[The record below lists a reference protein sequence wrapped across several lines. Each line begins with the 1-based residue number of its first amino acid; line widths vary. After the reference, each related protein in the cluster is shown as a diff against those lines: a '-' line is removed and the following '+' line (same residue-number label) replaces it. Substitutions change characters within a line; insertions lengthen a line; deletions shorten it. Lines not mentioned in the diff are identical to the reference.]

1 MYGLLSF
8 MYEAIELDIVIRD
21 YKRKL
26 CICVWKG
33 KKFSIVV
40 GLCNSYK

>member
-8 MYEAIELDIVIRD
+8 MYVKLDIVIRD

-40 GLCNSYK
+40 GLSEA